1 MTSVAQFR
9 FYAELNDFVSPHSRQ
24 RDFPYRFLVSPSVKD
39 VIEALGVPHTE
50 VDLILANGEPVDF
63 GYRLAAGDRISVY
76 PVFEALD
83 ISATNRL
90 RPEPLRQVRF
100 IADTHLGTL
109 AHYLRLLGFDTRYD
123 NDCSDDVL
131 ARLSVTEGRML
142 LTRDRG
148 LLKRRAVTHGHFIRH
163 DDPRDQVVDVARRLD
178 LADRFRP
185 FTRCMACN
193 GVLEAVDK
201 AAVVDRLEPR
211 IRRDHDEFRRCPDC
225 GRVYWQGSHHTRL
238 VALVEDVRHRTT

>member
-1 MTSVAQFR
+1 MISVAQFR
-9 FYAELNDFVSPHSRQ
+9 FYAELNDFLSPHNRP
-24 RDFPYRFLVSPSVKD
+24 RDLPYGFLVSPSVKD
-39 VIEALGVPHTE
+39 AFEALGVPHTE

-100 IADTHLGTL
+100 AADTHLGTL
-109 AHYLRLLGFDTRYD
+109 ARYLRLLGFDTRYD

-131 ARLSVTEGRML
+131 AQLSVTEGRIL

-148 LLKRRAVTHGHFIRH
+148 LLKRRAVTHGHFIRQ
-163 DDPRDQVVDVARRLD
+163 DDPRDQVVDVVRRLD
-178 LADRFRP
+178 LGDRFRP

-201 AAVVDRLEPR
+201 AAIVDRLQPG
-211 IRRDHDEFRRCPDC
+211 IRRHHDEFHRCPDC
-225 GRVYWQGSHHTRL
+225 DRVYWQGSHHAYL
-238 VALVEDVRHRTT
+238 LALVEEVRRRTT